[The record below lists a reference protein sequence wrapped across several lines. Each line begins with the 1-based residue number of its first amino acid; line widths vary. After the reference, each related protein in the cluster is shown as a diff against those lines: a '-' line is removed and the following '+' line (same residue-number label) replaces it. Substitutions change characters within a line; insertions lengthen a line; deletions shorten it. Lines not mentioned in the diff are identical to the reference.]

1 MLKSIIFFF
10 FLPISVEMYSLFW
23 PHMTVHSKI
32 YIFGFVTLNLKTC
45 IELETILAIMVKQ
58 VGVEEHEICKIK
70 CNSLIMYKEYN
81 TTSSISNQF
90 YLFLNCTN
98 TIGNSCSTKIIDGFY
113 MKSLKFKVHL
123 TPIFFFSL
131 KRIYLLF
138 EILLRKKNLIWINP
152 RFSAPR
158 RNLENNS

>member
-1 MLKSIIFFF
+1 MKFETNLLQIFGVFF
-10 FLPISVEMYSLFW
+10 LLVFDVKINVFLPISVEMYSLFW

-70 CNSLIMYKEYN
+70 CNSLIMYKECN

-90 YLFLNCTN
+90 YLFLNWTK

-113 MKSLKFKVHL
+113 MKSLKFKL
-123 TPIFFFSL
+123 QN
-131 KRIYLLF
+131 Y
-138 EILLRKKNLIWINP
+138 
-152 RFSAPR
+152 
-158 RNLENNS
+158 